1 MITTR
6 TTHSKKYT
14 SDHRG
19 VAAVECALVA
29 PLLVLIA
36 MGSID
41 AGQYVNVAQIVND
54 ASYAGARQASQ
65 NSVISQ
71 SDVETTV
78 LDYISTQFPDVPA
91 GDLNTALTVNV
102 RDTLDAAI
110 PNGNMTAVPS
120 GEAVSVQ
127 VIFKYSTVRWMHG
140 FLGFDEVEIET
151 KTVMRR
157 E

>member
-1 MITTR
+1 MITTQ
-6 TTHSKKYT
+6 TTNLKKHV

-65 NSVISQ
+65 NSVLNQ

-78 LDYISTQFPDVPA
+78 LNYISTQFSDVSA

-110 PNGNMTAVPS
+110 PNGNMASVPS
-120 GEAVSVQ
+120 GDAVSVQ
-127 VIFKYSTVRWMHG
+127 VIFKYNTVRWMHG
-140 FLGFDEVEIET
+140 FLGFDDVSIET